1 MMTFS
6 NCVCLGD
13 VDQAETFEPQQTEA
27 SHLTSVQDMKDSKT
41 AETEEILG
49 NKSPH
54 SASPTQK
61 VMLKSSSPDPPD
73 RDYHHQQQGR
83 KGEISP

>member
-1 MMTFS
+1 MMTLS

-27 SHLTSVQDMKDSKT
+27 SRLTPGQDVKDSKT
-41 AETEEILG
+41 AENEELHG
-49 NKSPH
+49 NKSPR

-61 VMLKSSSPDPPD
+61 VMLKSSCPDPD
-73 RDYHHQQQGR
+73 
-83 KGEISP
+83 